1 MFGNLDVWAKHRRSS
16 LISMSGP
23 FLHCLPHSTAI
34 LNGCRGLFQL
44 HINCAMD
51 VLRLLIQSLLV
62 QVQRCTNKVKQPS
75 VLVQIWKWFSHFYM
89 IWNMKNKLYWPK
101 PAPFTVYP
109 DHSTKPGKLRSATP
123 APLTSRSHVRFS
135 KLLLRS
141 FLIQA
146 GTRQMHS
153 NIHEQHLPSS
163 SRWILS
169 TKKMQSRSALSGSL
183 WREPRDS
190 VKAGNLCWIR
200 SDYAEPVRHLR
211 NTGNFRVSCGIHPP
225 VWQHFRYLSFT
236 SLQTM
241 KCLNFCYSLKNM
253 QKPQY
258 WLCMPRNKNLHAVTQ
273 SHNNNLKFTS
283 SKNQGK
289 KSHSMSGKL
298 VTQLPA
304 EMHASTCK
312 DKT

>member
-23 FLHCLPHSTAI
+23 FLHCPPHSTAI

-44 HINCAMD
+44 YINCAMD

-109 DHSTKPGKLRSATP
+109 EHSTKPGKLRSATP

-169 TKKMQSRSALSGSL
+169 TKKCRADPLWVVLCGGSL
-183 WREPRDS
+183 
-190 VKAGNLCWIR
+190 G
-200 SDYAEPVRHLR
+200 
-211 NTGNFRVSCGIHPP
+211 
-225 VWQHFRYLSFT
+225 
-236 SLQTM
+236 
-241 KCLNFCYSLKNM
+241 
-253 QKPQY
+253 
-258 WLCMPRNKNLHAVTQ
+258 TQ
-273 SHNNNLKFTS
+273 S
-283 SKNQGK
+283 
-289 KSHSMSGKL
+289 KL
-298 VTQLPA
+298 VTYAGSTVTMQNQSGISVTQEISGCPVAFIHLCDSIFVIL
-304 EMHASTCK
+304 ASHHSKQWSVWTSVTLWRTCK
-312 DKT
+312 NLSTGYACQEIKIYMLWHKAIITIWNSPLPKIKARSLTACLER

>member
-1 MFGNLDVWAKHRRSS
+1 
-16 LISMSGP
+16 
-23 FLHCLPHSTAI
+23 
-34 LNGCRGLFQL
+34 
-44 HINCAMD
+44 MD

-62 QVQRCTNKVKQPS
+62 QAQRCTNKVKQPS

-109 DHSTKPGKLRSATP
+109 DHSTKPGKLRRATP
-123 APLTSRSHVRFS
+123 APLTSWSHVRFS

-153 NIHEQHLPSS
+153 NIHAQHLLA
-163 SRWILS
+163 IQL
-169 TKKMQSRSALSGSL
+169 TMNLKMQSRSALSASL
-183 WREPRDS
+183 WREPQDS
-190 VKAGNLCWIR
+190 ANAGNLCWIH
-200 SDYAEPVRHLR
+200 SDFGEPVRHPC
-211 NTGNFRVSCGIHPP
+211 NTGNFRVSCGIHSP

-236 SLQTM
+236 SLRTM

-258 WLCMPRNKNLHAVTQ
+258 WLCKACQEIKIYMLWHKAIITIWNSP
-273 SHNNNLKFTS
+273 
-283 SKNQGK
+283 
-289 KSHSMSGKL
+289 
-298 VTQLPA
+298 LPKIKA
-304 EMHASTCK
+304 RSLTACLES
-312 DKT
+312 